1 VTRKDEVARRSGV
14 GQGGSV
20 LQNLDHV
27 VLAGPNLAEAVAW
40 FAELTGVEPAPGGS
54 HVGLGTANCLVGLGG
69 GAYLEII
76 GPDVEQPAPMQPR
89 PFGID
94 DLNAPR
100 VVTWA
105 IRTSD
110 IGALVAEA
118 REAGYD
124 PGEPVAMSRRTPD
137 GALLEWRLTAPRF
150 EYGDGLVPFVIDW
163 GPTPHPTTRG
173 LPEARLLEFTGRH
186 PDPSS
191 VRPGLAALHADLRLD
206 FGELAALSAVV
217 TGADGPVTL

>member
-1 VTRKDEVARRSGV
+1 
-14 GQGGSV
+14 V

-27 VLAGPNLAEAVAW
+27 VLAGPDLPEVVAW
-40 FAELTGVEPAPGGS
+40 FAELTGVDPVPGGS
-54 HVGLGTANCLVGLGG
+54 HVDLGTANYLVGLGS

-76 GPDVEQPAPMQPR
+76 GPDPEQPTPERPR

-94 DLNAPR
+94 DLTAPR

-105 IRTSD
+105 IRTAD
-110 IGALVAEA
+110 IDALVAQS

-137 GALLEWRLTAPRF
+137 GALLEWRLTSPRF
-150 EYGDGLVPFVIDW
+150 DYGDGLVPFVIDW
-163 GPTPHPTTRG
+163 GATPHPTSRA
-173 LPEARLLEFTGRH
+173 LPEAQLLDLAGRH

-191 VRPGLAALHADLRLD
+191 VRPALAALRADLHLD
-206 FGELAALSAVV
+206 FGELAALSVV
-217 TGADGPVTL
+217 VHGADGPVTL

>member
-1 VTRKDEVARRSGV
+1 MAGRRDL
-14 GQGGSV
+14 GQGGGV

-40 FAELTGVEPAPGGS
+40 FADLTGIEPVVGGS
-54 HVGLGTANCLVGLGG
+54 HPNLGTANYIVALGG

-76 GPDVEQPAPMQPR
+76 GPDPERPAPEQPR

-94 DLNAPR
+94 DLTAPR

-105 IRTSD
+105 IRTAD
-110 IGALVAEA
+110 IDALVGAA
-118 REAGYD
+118 REAGFD
-124 PGEPVAMSRRTPD
+124 PGPPITMSRRAPG

-150 EYGDGLVPFVIDW
+150 DYGDGLVPFVIDW
-163 GPTPHPTTRG
+163 GATPHPTTG
-173 LPEARLLEFTGRH
+173 ALPEAPLLEFAGRH

-191 VRPGLAALHADLRLD
+191 VRPGLAALRADLHLD
-206 FGELAALSAVV
+206 FGELAALSVV
-217 TGADGPVTL
+217 VQGTDGPVTL